1 MQPRSAEVSRGQPR
15 SAEIS
20 RGQRKAV
27 PLPSIKAPDRFVVD
41 WPGRRTVGLLSSSFS
56 RAIDADQLR
65 LPLCTWEAGRDAL
78 LTGAS
83 EEAQPLRTR

>member
-1 MQPRSAEVSRGQPR
+1 M
-15 SAEIS
+15 
-20 RGQRKAV
+20 
-27 PLPSIKAPDRFVVD
+27 VD